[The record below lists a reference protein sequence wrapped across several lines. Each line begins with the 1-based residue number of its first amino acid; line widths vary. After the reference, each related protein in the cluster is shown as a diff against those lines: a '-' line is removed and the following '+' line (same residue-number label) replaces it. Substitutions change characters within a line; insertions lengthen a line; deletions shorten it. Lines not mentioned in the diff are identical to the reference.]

1 MSSFDPCLSARV
13 EFTVEVEEVSAVGDH
28 LPGAGPRTLVK
39 TIDITGR
46 EVRNSAHQM
55 VFRLYSDGTTEKAIV
70 GDRD

>member
-1 MSSFDPCLSARV
+1 MGGCRAGVDTTGSGRRGLRWV
-13 EFTVEVEEVSAVGDH
+13 
-28 LPGAGPRTLVK
+28 LGAGPRTLVK